1 MTELINTLERILHDI
16 HKAENL
22 AKEVTYT
29 IEFNRINSRLQMAN
43 WDINDALAVAEWVRE
58 YNRKRKDDEKEYQE
72 HCEAESMFDSMWGDQ
87 S

>member
-1 MTELINTLERILHDI
+1 MTELINTLERILQDI

-58 YNRKRKDDEKEYQE
+58 YNRKKKGEV
-72 HCEAESMFDSMWGDQ
+72 AE
-87 S
+87 